1 MPWRVETPMSQR
13 QDFVEAWARGQWH
26 PTELCARFGISRK
39 TGYKWWHRYE
49 RGGLVAL
56 VDESRRPDR
65 NPTALDAALGA
76 LLLRTRQAHPTWGPR
91 KLLAYLIARHPRYTG
106 WPVAS
111 TVGALL
117 KREGLVRPRRRRP
130 APGHPGRPRT
140 PMEAPNALWSA
151 DFKGQFRLG
160 TGAYCYPLTVIDG
173 YSRYLLA
180 CRGLEAIATAS
191 TRSVFEGIFRTYGLP
206 DRIRT
211 DNGPPFA
218 TCALGRLSA
227 LSVWWIKLGITPELI
242 QPAHPEQNGRH
253 ERMHR
258 TLKAEATRPAAATAR
273 GQQRRFDH
281 FQREY
286 NDERPHE
293 ALAQVPPAQHYQPS
307 PRPYARALRAPEYP
321 RHYETR
327 YVSTNGGIRWHH
339 RWVNVSHVLAEEYI
353 GLDEVAD
360 GVWSVYFGP
369 LLLGRL
375 DERDYRFHG
384 QHNRNRLPR

>member
-13 QDFVEAWARGQWH
+13 QDFVEAWDRGHWH
-26 PTELCARFGISRK
+26 PTDLCARFGISRK

-49 RGGLVAL
+49 AGGLAAL
-56 VDESRRPDR
+56 ADQSRRPNR
-65 NPTALDAALGA
+65 SPTAVDAALGA
-76 LLLRTRQAHPTWGPR
+76 LLIRTRKTHPTWGPR
-91 KLLAYLIARHPRYTG
+91 KLLAYLIHRHPRYTG

-117 KREGLVRPRRRRP
+117 KREGLVRARRRRP
-130 APGHPGRPRT
+130 APGHPGRPLT
-140 PMEAPNALWSA
+140 LSDAPNALWSA
-151 DFKGQFRLG
+151 DFKGHFKLG

-180 CRGLEAIATAS
+180 CRGLDSTATGSA
-191 TRSVFEGIFRTYGLP
+191 RSVFEGIFRSYGLP

-273 GQQRRFDH
+273 GQQRRFDR

-293 ALAQVPPAQHYQPS
+293 ALAQAPPAQHYQPS
-307 PRPYARALRAPEYP
+307 PRPYARALRAPEY
-321 RHYETR
+321 RGTTR
-327 YVSTNGGIRWHH
+327 PGMSAPTAGF
-339 RWVNVSHVLAEEYI
+339 
-353 GLDEVAD
+353 D
-360 GVWSVYFGP
+360 GTIAG
-369 LLLGRL
+369 
-375 DERDYRFHG
+375 
-384 QHNRNRLPR
+384 

>member
-1 MPWRVETPMSQR
+1 LS
-13 QDFVEAWARGQWH
+13 D
-26 PTELCARFGISRK
+26 
-39 TGYKWWHRYE
+39 
-49 RGGLVAL
+49 
-56 VDESRRPDR
+56 
-65 NPTALDAALGA
+65 
-76 LLLRTRQAHPTWGPR
+76 
-91 KLLAYLIARHPRYTG
+91 
-106 WPVAS
+106 
-111 TVGALL
+111 
-117 KREGLVRPRRRRP
+117 
-130 APGHPGRPRT
+130 
-140 PMEAPNALWSA
+140 APNALWSA
-151 DFKGQFRLG
+151 DFKGQFKLG

-180 CRGLEAIATAS
+180 CRGLDSTATGSA
-191 TRSVFEGIFRTYGLP
+191 RSVFEGIFRSYGLP

-339 RWVNVSHVLAEEYI
+339 RWVNVSHVLAEEYV
-353 GLDEVAD
+353 GLEEVAD
-360 GVWSVYFGP
+360 GVWSVFFGP

-375 DERDYRFHG
+375 DERDYRLHG